1 MLDNKMLVLLIIGL
15 LIFFFSKKSKG
26 AHKSNVVYESD
37 SESDKVEEVKEDFL
51 NENTYESGPADFR
64 ASEIVNDY
72 EYSNESEEEIQ
83 QENFGQETVSDDE
96 RGIDEIEYFA
106 ESPSSEQN
114 DRNVA
119 AKPDTTR
126 PVLNNKFE
134 SKLTTM
140 DPNKIP
146 EKKEQKLNAADY
158 LPKKSDKEWFKDTDI
173 VKLDD
178 SALLKAKP
186 TTFIGVDTVSTS
198 LRNASL
204 DLRGDI
210 PNPKKVVSP
219 WNNTTITSD
228 TNRARLY

>member
-26 AHKSNVVYESD
+26 AHKTNIVSDD
-37 SESDKVEEVKEDFL
+37 SESNEVEEIQEDFL

-72 EYSNESEEEIQ
+72 EYSNESEQQIQ

-96 RGIDEIEYFA
+96 KGIDEIEYFA
-106 ESPSSEQN
+106 ESASSEQN
-114 DRNVA
+114 DRNVTS
-119 AKPDTTR
+119 KPDTTR
-126 PVLNNKFE
+126 PIMNNEFE

-198 LRNASL
+198 LRNPSL

>member
-15 LIFFFSKKSKG
+15 LIFYFSKKSKVSTTNEKNEP
-26 AHKSNVVYESD
+26 AE
-37 SESDKVEEVKEDFL
+37 VEESTEKFL
-51 NENTYESGPADFR
+51 NGDHTESGPADFR

-72 EYSNESEEEIQ
+72 EYSSEEKQ
-83 QENFGQETVSDDE
+83 MDTVNSVSSE
-96 RGIDEIEYFA
+96 KGIDQREYFA
-106 ESPSSEQN
+106 ADSDSDTESEVN
-114 DRNVA
+114 NRNVTSGA
-119 AKPDTTR
+119 DTTR
-126 PVLNNKFE
+126 PILNNQFN

-146 EKKEQKLNAADY
+146 EKKEQKLSAQDY

-219 WNNTTITSD
+219 WNNTTITTD
-228 TNRARLY
+228 TNRAKLY

>member
-1 MLDNKMLVLLIIGL
+1 MFALFKKKFPKNEAVDPKAIKTREKPKVKESTENFLDND
-15 LIFFFSKKSKG
+15 
-26 AHKSNVVYESD
+26 ND
-37 SESDKVEEVKEDFL
+37 
-51 NENTYESGPADFR
+51 NTESGPADFR

-72 EYSNESEEEIQ
+72 EYSSEADQEQ
-83 QENFGQETVSDDE
+83 QNDSVNNIVENFDSESSE
-96 RGIDEIEYFA
+96 KGIDQREYFA
-106 ESPSSEQN
+106 ADSESESESEVN
-114 DRNVA
+114 NRNVTGGA
-119 AKPDTTR
+119 DTTR
-126 PVLNNKFE
+126 PVLNNEFE

-146 EKKEQKLNAADY
+146 EKKEQKLNAKDY

-198 LRNASL
+198 LRNPSL

-219 WNNTTITSD
+219 WNNTTITTD
-228 TNRARLY
+228 TNRAKLY

>member
-26 AHKSNVVYESD
+26 AHKSYVDSDDSD
-37 SESDKVEEVKEDFL
+37 SNEVQEVKEDFL
-51 NENTYESGPADFR
+51 NEPSYESGPADFR

-72 EYSNESEEEIQ
+72 EYSNESEQQMQ

-106 ESPSSEQN
+106 EAASSEQN
-114 DRNVA
+114 ERNVVTKA
-119 AKPDTTR
+119 DTTR
-126 PVLNNKFE
+126 PIMNNKFE

-198 LRNASL
+198 LRNPSL

-228 TNRARLY
+228 TNRAKLY